1 MTNLLMLYIYIT
13 YSEII
18 CLLYIYYH
26 YFICFFLFLCHPSCY
41 IAIMREPTYFYIWL
55 YLSRIYLSELCI
67 RFLHYIMLE
76 YLYGFPSFLYW
87 TFSQGNILPL
97 TNYKVL
103 LQKFKSGK
111 LTYIWSEY
119 SHPRTFKLLDVLILT
134 GLY

>member
-1 MTNLLMLYIYIT
+1 MYL
-13 YSEII
+13 E
-18 CLLYIYYH
+18 
-26 YFICFFLFLCHPSCY
+26 
-41 IAIMREPTYFYIWL
+41 YFY
-55 YLSRIYLSELCI
+55 LSSSLDFFIHL
-67 RFLHYIMLE
+67 MLE
-76 YLYGFPSFLYW
+76 YLQWLPFFSYW